1 MLSQS
6 LSTCQVCVSEACI
19 LDIKAWCFTHK
30 NSQVHSH
37 VQVVVACS
45 LHEKHAEGSVLMF
58 VIAMPNKLQRFTKL

>member
-1 MLSQS
+1 MLLQS

-19 LDIKAWCFTHK
+19 LDIKAWCSTHK

-37 VQVVVACS
+37 VLHVDTCS

-58 VIAMPNKLQRFTKL
+58 VLVIAMPNKLQY